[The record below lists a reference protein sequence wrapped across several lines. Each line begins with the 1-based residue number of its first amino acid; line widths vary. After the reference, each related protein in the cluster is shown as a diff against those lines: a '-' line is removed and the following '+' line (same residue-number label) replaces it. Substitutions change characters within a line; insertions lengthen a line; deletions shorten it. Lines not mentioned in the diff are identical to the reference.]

1 MRQSVSSRSEGRE
14 GQQLGL
20 EPQGGKVNNKQ
31 MFKFTR
37 RWQHNGLLRT
47 GRRRKHKRGR
57 QRRVRPIVIPM
68 TTMVEEVA

>member
-1 MRQSVSSRSEGRE
+1 M
-14 GQQLGL
+14 
-20 EPQGGKVNNKQ
+20 NNKQ